1 MEPRHDLR
9 RRPYDPR
16 HGLTLY
22 LLMNLS
28 RSNLVAR
35 FASLLALCL
44 ITSQCAEKKVTNE
57 ASETSRP
64 RTLTERLNS
73 KEKQGYFKD
82 SEGNWKSNSNKRS
95 SFESAGQASM
105 GKKDFNTKKFNPG
118 NYEKKSWWG
127 NREYKPQQYA
137 GNTDASR
144 FATTAPDAG
153 KSAAEAGNSS
163 FFSGKKVDANR
174 ITRQGAR
181 EESATGLSRPSD
193 AETDLRRKVYQEPT
207 IIDWREQRALQIKD
221 TKSWLRK

>member
-1 MEPRHDLR
+1 
-9 RRPYDPR
+9 
-16 HGLTLY
+16 
-22 LLMNLS
+22 MNLS
-28 RSNLVAR
+28 RFIFVTR

-44 ITSQCAEKKVTNE
+44 ISCQCAEKKVTNE

-82 SEGNWKSNSNKRS
+82 SEGNWKSNNNKRS
-95 SFESAGQASM
+95 SFESTGQASM
-105 GKKDFNTKKFNPG
+105 GNKDFNTKKFNPG

-153 KSAAEAGNSS
+153 KSATEAGNSS

-174 ITRQGAR
+174 IARQGAR
-181 EESATGLSRPSD
+181 EESASGLLRPSD
-193 AETDLRRKVYQEPT
+193 AETDVRRKVYQEPT
-207 IIDWREQRALQIKD
+207 IIDWREQRALEIKD

>member
-1 MEPRHDLR
+1 
-9 RRPYDPR
+9 
-16 HGLTLY
+16 
-22 LLMNLS
+22 MNLS

>member
-1 MEPRHDLR
+1 
-9 RRPYDPR
+9 
-16 HGLTLY
+16 
-22 LLMNLS
+22 MNLS
-28 RSNLVAR
+28 RSNLVTR

-57 ASETSRP
+57 ASETYIP
-64 RTLTERLNS
+64 ETVEGEKLTRKFQTNAPS
-73 KEKQGYFKD
+73 GYKQD
-82 SEGNWKSNSNKRS
+82 SEGNYVKSTNKRS

-144 FATTAPDAG
+144 FATTARDSG
-153 KSAAEAGNSS
+153 KSASEAGNSS

-174 ITRQGAR
+174 IARQGAL
-181 EESATGLSRPSD
+181 EESASGLTRPSD
-193 AETDLRRKVYQEPT
+193 AETDLRRKVYQEPD
-207 IIDWREQRALQIKD
+207 IIDWREQRALQIND

>member
-1 MEPRHDLR
+1 MIRL
-9 RRPYDPR
+9 
-16 HGLTLY
+16 
-22 LLMNLS
+22 
-28 RSNLVAR
+28 
-35 FASLLALCL
+35 ASLIALSL
-44 ITSQCAEKKVTNE
+44 ITCQCAEKKATNE
-57 ASETSRP
+57 AAETSRP

-82 SEGNWKSNSNKRS
+82 SEGNWKANNNKRS
-95 SFESAGQASM
+95 SFESVGQASM

-153 KSAAEAGNSS
+153 KRADEAGNSS
-163 FFSGKKVDANR
+163 FFSGKKVDTNR
-174 ITRQGAR
+174 IARQGAR
-181 EESATGLSRPSD
+181 EESSTGIQRTSD

-207 IIDWREQRALQIKD
+207 IIDWREQRALEIKD

>member
-1 MEPRHDLR
+1 
-9 RRPYDPR
+9 
-16 HGLTLY
+16 
-22 LLMNLS
+22 MNSS
-28 RSNLVAR
+28 RSNLVYR

-44 ITSQCAEKKVTNE
+44 ITSQCAEKKVTNA

-82 SEGNWKSNSNKRS
+82 SEGNWKANSNKRS

-144 FATTAPDAG
+144 FATTARDSG

-163 FFSGKKVDANR
+163 FFSGKKIESNR
-174 ITRQGAR
+174 IARQGAL
-181 EESATGLSRPSD
+181 EESASGLTRPSD
-193 AETDLRRKVYQEPT
+193 AETDLRRKVYQEPD
-207 IIDWREQRALQIKD
+207 IIDWREQRALQIND